1 MVWLSHNFD
10 DLRHLSNLSS
20 TISGGPATGNPSF
33 HGLGKLQFWL
43 GTLTNCWGWDLMFL
57 LGFIPLKV
65 GKTMPCLPRTGNGNH
80 TTFRNGDDWGM
91 VYGCLWHCFTH
102 IIPVSSMIFP
112 HPSYPFQDCPAMDCS
127 GGYLI
132 IKVWVNMPLTF
143 WDILYILQ
151 MTPFIC
157 IHISILSSFWLILYH
172 HWIVGSIPMNTV
184 ATNWGIPV
192 SPIPLEQLMMLN
204 TPLFTRTHLLYVK
217 SHIFRH
223 TDTQVVHIP
232 NHIPLHILHP
242 QLHPLIHP

>member
-1 MVWLSHNFD
+1 MVNRLCFCMFLMVWLSHNFD

-102 IIPVSSMIFP
+102 INKDYDHFGV
-112 HPSYPFQDCPAMDCS
+112 
-127 GGYLI
+127 GTL
-132 IKVWVNMPLTF
+132 K
-143 WDILYILQ
+143 
-151 MTPFIC
+151 
-157 IHISILSSFWLILYH
+157 SIEI
-172 HWIVGSIPMNTV
+172 HWI
-184 ATNWGIPV
+184 
-192 SPIPLEQLMMLN
+192 
-204 TPLFTRTHLLYVK
+204 H
-217 SHIFRH
+217 
-223 TDTQVVHIP
+223 
-232 NHIPLHILHP
+232 
-242 QLHPLIHP
+242 

>member
-1 MVWLSHNFD
+1 MA
-10 DLRHLSNLSS
+10 RRQ
-20 TISGGPATGNPSF
+20 GNPSF

-102 IIPVSSMIFP
+102 IIPVSSMIFRHWKIHWEKS

-143 WDILYILQ
+143 WDILNIANDPFYPFYLYPHLDFIIILVD
-151 MTPFIC
+151 FIPPLDC
-157 IHISILSSFWLILYH
+157 WF
-172 HWIVGSIPMNTV
+172 NTHEYRSYKL
-184 ATNWGIPV
+184 GY
-192 SPIPLEQLMMLN
+192 SRY
-204 TPLFTRTHLLYVK
+204 PLFY
-217 SHIFRH
+217 S
-223 TDTQVVHIP
+223 
-232 NHIPLHILHP
+232 NS
-242 QLHPLIHP
+242 